1 MKSSTKNNIDGKM
14 HQVKGTIKQTIGKVL
29 NNRGMEAKGK
39 LENIKGK
46 VEEKIG
52 QLKKIVKK

>member
-1 MKSSTKNNIDGKM
+1 LLAIQPNKEDTVKSSTKNNI
-14 HQVKGTIKQTIGKVL
+14 
-29 NNRGMEAKGK
+29 EGK

-52 QLKKIVKK
+52 KLKKIVKK